1 MPDSGFAGEVVSGGQ
16 STIVPVRTGLFAAG
30 RVEISG
36 DGIAAGMRV
45 GVPR

>member
-1 MPDSGFAGEVVSGGQ
+1 VKIGM
-16 STIVPVRTGLFAAG
+16 FAAG

-36 DGIAAGMRV
+36 DGIAEGVTV